1 MPTAEVLFRFFA
13 QYNLSVWPMQVVDYL
28 LSIVIVF
35 AVVRRGKYSD
45 RIIAAILAFFWFWT
59 AIMFW
64 PSARQVLPMV
74 LVPAALGLIQGALF
88 LVNVARPAVSY
99 RFGTDP
105 FSLTGLALVVFALVV
120 YPLIGYPLGH
130 IYPRSLTVGVFPCP
144 TTILTLGLFLCS
156 AGRVPKYLIIVP
168 GLAAIVLG
176 LSSLYGVLGPTG
188 GVVEDIG
195 LLISGLVAIPTLVY
209 RDRALASTSLLRPAA

>member
-1 MPTAEVLFRFFA
+1 MPTAEAMFKFFA
-13 QYNLSVWPMQVVDYL
+13 QYNLSVWPIQIVDYL

-35 AVVRRGKYSD
+35 TAARRGKYSD

-64 PSARQVLPMV
+64 PPAGQVLPMV
-74 LVPAALGLIQGALF
+74 LVFAAVSLIQGALF
-88 LVNVARPAVSY
+88 LASAARPAVSY

-120 YPLIGYPLGH
+120 YPLMGFSLGH
-130 IYPRSLTVGVFPCP
+130 VYPQSLTVGAFPCP

-156 AGRVPKYLIIVP
+156 ASKVPKYLIIVP
-168 GLAAIVLG
+168 GLAATVLG
-176 LSSLYGVLGPTG
+176 LSSLYGVLSPTG
-188 GVVEDIG
+188 GIVEDIG
-195 LLISGLVAIPTLVY
+195 LLISGLVAIPMLVH
-209 RDRALASTSLLRPAA
+209 RDRGLASTGILRPAA